1 MAPPLSD
8 ALWSWRPA
16 GPARIDRPVGLLRL
30 DGPDSLRFLHG
41 QTSQDLQQAQA
52 GQWLG
57 TCCITPTGRLR
68 AVAEVLVD
76 ADGAWLVIG
85 DGEAA
90 TVRDALDRVLFP
102 ADDVR
107 LGPLLPGL
115 WSEPVGDPAGLPE
128 PTAPGRWE
136 TTPEGDG
143 WQLGEAVVRRLP
155 QPPGTDKLPAWLARR
170 PALTPAQAER
180 WRLRLGRPAAPGEIQ
195 GDTNPFEL
203 GLTPRVSL
211 AKGCYVGQ
219 ETLAKLATYDGVKQ
233 QLRRWSAAAGAS
245 AATALA
251 PGASLR
257 STTGERAGTITS
269 ALQLPDDAHWIGLA
283 LVRRQALDA
292 ADLVVGEGAEAIRL
306 ELTRPEAF
314 VPAPVG
320 AGGGGR

>member
-1 MAPPLSD
+1 
-8 ALWSWRPA
+8 
-16 GPARIDRPVGLLRL
+16 
-30 DGPDSLRFLHG
+30 
-41 QTSQDLQQAQA
+41 
-52 GQWLG
+52 
-57 TCCITPTGRLR
+57 
-68 AVAEVLVD
+68 VAEVLVD

-90 TVRDALDRVLFP
+90 SVRDALDRVLFP

-233 QLRRWSAAAGAS
+233 QLRHWRTDRIGPEAAKACAPGTGLTNAAGD
-245 AATALA
+245 
-251 PGASLR
+251 
-257 STTGERAGTITS
+257 RAGVITS
-269 ALQLPDDAHWIGLA
+269 SLAGPDGLEGLA
-283 LVRRQALDA
+283 LVRRQAQ
-292 ADLVVGEGAEAIRL
+292 EAS
-306 ELTRPEAF
+306 ELLAGGGDSGMEPQPLQISIPAGF
-314 VPAPVG
+314 VAPPVG
-320 AGGGGR
+320 AGGLG